1 MSHATFNR
9 RWATVLVEALTRH
22 DIRHVCIASGSRSAP
37 LVLAAAAN
45 EKLVCHTHFDE
56 RGLGFLALGLAK
68 SSGQRVAVIV
78 TSGTA
83 VANLY
88 PAIVEARQGGEK
100 LVVITADR
108 PTELIGCGANQAI
121 EQQGIFASHVT
132 AALNLPRPTPD
143 IPARWLVSS
152 LDTLLAGQKSG
163 AVHINCPFAEPL
175 YGEDEGEYLAWANEL
190 GDWWHS
196 PHPWLS
202 YPALADVPLK
212 PDWFFARQQRGVV
225 IVGRVSA
232 TEGQQISEWAE
243 QLGWPLLGDVLSQS
257 GQPLPHSALWLAHPQ
272 ARQALNDAQLVVQF
286 GSSLTSRNLLQFQ
299 QQCRPG
305 KWWLID
311 PLPGQRDPAF
321 HQGIRVQAR
330 AGEWLAKHPAMPRQP
345 WCPQLQELADKTD
358 RYLKQHLT
366 DFGEAQLARR
376 LPELLAEKGAL
387 FIGNSLAIRLVDG
400 LARLPVGYPVYS
412 NRGASGIDGL
422 IASAAGVQR
431 GLGQPLLLLLGDL
444 SALYDLNS
452 LALLQR
458 ASAPVVVLVV
468 NNQGGQIFSLLPTPQ
483 HERERFFAM
492 PPRVDFSHAAA
503 VFGLNYRRAENWPA
517 LADAVRE
524 GFTRGVTLVEVVCDG
539 DAGAQVLA
547 GLFKEV
553 MTL

>member
-9 RWATVLVEALTRH
+9 RWATVLMETLTRH
-22 DIRHVCIASGSRSAP
+22 DIRHVCIAPGSRSAP
-37 LVLAAAAN
+37 LAIAAADN

-68 SSGQRVAVIV
+68 STGQRVAVVV

-88 PAIVEARQGGEK
+88 PALVEARQGGEK
-100 LVVITADR
+100 LVAITADR
-108 PTELIGCGANQAI
+108 PTELIACGANQAI
-121 EQQGIFASHVT
+121 EQQGIFARHVS

-143 IPARWLVSS
+143 IPARWLVSA

-175 YGEDEGEYLAWANEL
+175 YGEDDGEYLAWVNEL
-190 GDWWHS
+190 GGWWHS
-196 PHPWLS
+196 SNPWLS
-202 YPALADVPLK
+202 YPAPTDVPVM

-225 IVGRVSA
+225 IVGRVSPA
-232 TEGQQISEWAE
+232 EGEQIAEWAE

-257 GQPLPHSALWLAHPQ
+257 GQPLPYSALWLAHPH

-299 QQCRPG
+299 QQCQSAT
-305 KWWLID
+305 WWLID

-330 AGEWLAKHPAMPRQP
+330 AGDWLARHPAMPRQP
-345 WCPQLQELADKTD
+345 WCPKLGVLAEKTS
-358 RYLKQHLT
+358 RYLAQHLT
-366 DFGEAQLARR
+366 AFGEVQLARR

-387 FIGNSLAIRLVDG
+387 FVGNSLAIRLVDAV
-400 LARLPVGYPVYS
+400 ARLPAGYPIYS

-444 SALYDLNS
+444 SALYDINS
-452 LALLQR
+452 LALLQQ

-483 HERERFFAM
+483 SERERLFAM
-492 PPRVDFSHAAA
+492 PPSVDFSHAAA
-503 VFGLNYRRAENWPA
+503 AFGLQYRRAENWQS
-517 LADAVRE
+517 LATAVEE
-524 GFTRGVTLVEVVCDG
+524 GFTRGVTLVEVVCEG
-539 DAGAQVLA
+539 DAGAQTLA
-547 GLFKEV
+547 GLLREV

>member
-9 RWATVLVEALTRH
+9 RWATVLTEALTRH
-22 DIRHVCIASGSRSAP
+22 DIRHICIAPGSRSAP
-37 LVLAAAAN
+37 LALAAAAN

-68 SSGQRVAVIV
+68 SSGQRVAIVV

-83 VANLY
+83 VANLH
-88 PAIVEARQGGEK
+88 PALVEAGQGGEK
-100 LVVITADR
+100 LVAITADR

-121 EQQGIFASHVT
+121 KQPGIFASHVT
-132 AALNLPRPTPD
+132 ATLNLPRPTPE
-143 IPARWLVSS
+143 IPARWLVSA
-152 LDTLLAGQKSG
+152 LDTLLAGQKNG

-175 YGEDEGEYLAWANEL
+175 YGDDEGEYLAWANEL
-190 GDWWHS
+190 GEWWHS
-196 PHPWLS
+196 PDPWLR
-202 YPALADVPLK
+202 YPAVPGVPLM
-212 PDWFFARQQRGVV
+212 PDWFFARQLRGVA

-232 TEGQQISEWAE
+232 AEGQKIAEWAE

-257 GQPLPHSALWLAHPQ
+257 GQPLPFSALWLGHPE
-272 ARQALNDAQLVVQF
+272 ARKALNEAQLVIQF
-286 GSSLTSRNLLQFQ
+286 GSSLTGRNLLQFQ
-299 QQCRPG
+299 QQCRSA

-311 PLPGQRDPAF
+311 PLPGPRDPAF

-330 AGEWLAKHPAMPRQP
+330 AGEWLDSHPAMPRQP
-345 WCPQLQELADKTD
+345 WCPQLQVLADRTG
-358 RYLKQHLT
+358 RYLTQHLT
-366 DFGEAQLARR
+366 AFGEAQLAQR
-376 LPELLAEKGAL
+376 LPELLTEKGVL
-387 FIGNSLAIRLVDG
+387 FLGNSLAIRLVDA
-400 LARLPVGYPVYS
+400 LARLPAGYPVYS

-452 LALLQR
+452 LALLQQ
-458 ASAPVVVLVV
+458 ASAPVVVLVI

-483 HERERFFAM
+483 RERERFFAM
-492 PPRVDFSHAAA
+492 PPRIDFSHAAA
-503 VFGLNYRRAENWPA
+503 AFGLNYRRAENWQV
-517 LADAVRE
+517 LEEAVAE

-539 DAGAQVLA
+539 DAGAQTLA
-547 GLFKEV
+547 SLLREV